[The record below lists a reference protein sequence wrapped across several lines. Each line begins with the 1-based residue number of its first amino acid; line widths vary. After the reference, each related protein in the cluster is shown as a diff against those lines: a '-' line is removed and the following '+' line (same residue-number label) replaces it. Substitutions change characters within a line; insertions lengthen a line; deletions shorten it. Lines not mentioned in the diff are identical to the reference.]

1 MNLTDVRKAKIPRK
15 KKVPVGRGESSGV
28 GKTSGRGH
36 KGQWARSGTSFRPYF
51 EGGQMS
57 IIRRIPKRGFNNKE
71 FKTRFELVHL
81 SDLSKHFEAGQ
92 TVDEAS
98 LRAKGLLRRHY
109 LLKLL
114 GDGAI
119 DRKLTIK
126 VHAASASAKE
136 KVAKAGGT
144 IEIVGVPT
152 ADGRKAE
159 PQDRQQARVDKAAD
173 AKGDSSP
180 GAPQGLTGRDKNRAK
195 GETKP
200 PRAQSKPKS
209 KPDSGGK
216 KPDSGKK

>member
-1 MNLTDVRKAKIPRK
+1 MNLTDARKAKIRLRK
-15 KKVPVGRGESSGV
+15 KFPVGRGESSGL
-28 GKTSGRGH
+28 GKTSGRGT

-57 IIRRIPKRGFNNKE
+57 IIRRLPKRGFNNKE

-81 SDLSKHFEAGQ
+81 SELPQHFEAGS

-144 IEIVGVPT
+144 VELIAAP
-152 ADGRKAE
+152 
-159 PQDRQQARVDKAAD
+159 AD
-173 AKGDSSP
+173 AKRDAREAKADAATAARKAAKRDLSP
-180 GAPQGLTGRDKNRAK
+180 EAREKNRAK

-200 PRAQSKPKS
+200 APAESKTKDKPGSKPK
-209 KPDSGGK
+209 
-216 KPDSGKK
+216 

>member
-1 MNLTDVRKAKIPRK
+1 MNLTDARKAKIPRK
-15 KKVPVGRGESSGV
+15 KKFLVGRGESSGL
-28 GKTSGRGH
+28 GKTSGRGS

-71 FKTRFELVHL
+71 FKTQFELVHL
-81 SDLSKHFEAGQ
+81 SDLPKFFEAGQ
-92 TVDEAS
+92 VVDEAS
-98 LRAKGLLRRHY
+98 LRAKGLLRRHR

-144 IEIVGVPT
+144 IEILAVP
-152 ADGRKAE
+152 
-159 PQDRQQARVDKAAD
+159 AD
-173 AKGDSSP
+173 AKREEAEGARAAKKEAQKPASSPSKEKGDSP
-180 GAPQGLTGRDKNRAK
+180 
-195 GETKP
+195 
-200 PRAQSKPKS
+200 
-209 KPDSGGK
+209 GK
-216 KPDSGKK
+216 KK

>member
-15 KKVPVGRGESSGV
+15 KKFPVGRGESSGV
-28 GKTSGRGH
+28 GKTSGRGT

-57 IIRRIPKRGFNNKE
+57 IIRRLPKRGFNNKE
-71 FKTRFELVHL
+71 FKTFFEIIHL
-81 SDLSKHFEAGQ
+81 SDLAKHFAAGQ

-98 LRAKGLLRRHY
+98 LRARGLVRRHFP
-109 LLKLL
+109 LKLL

-119 DRKLTIK
+119 DRKLTIR

-144 IEIVGVPT
+144 VVLIPT
-152 ADGRKAE
+152 PAQEARAASTAEVQAAKKAKSALSPE
-159 PQDRQQARVDKAAD
+159 AR
-173 AKGDSSP
+173 AKSG
-180 GAPQGLTGRDKNRAK
+180 AK

-200 PRAQSKPKS
+200 APAESKDKGKPGS
-209 KPDSGGK
+209 KTK
-216 KPDSGKK
+216 

>member
-15 KKVPVGRGESSGV
+15 KKFPVGRGESSGV

-92 TVDEAS
+92 TVDETS

-159 PQDRQQARVDKAAD
+159 PEDRQKARSDKAAQAQGPNR
-173 AKGDSSP
+173 AKADLSP
-180 GAPQGLTGRDKNRAK
+180 EAPDRKGAK
-195 GETKP
+195 GETKAP
-200 PRAQSKPKS
+200 LAQSKPKT
-209 KPDSGGK
+209 

>member
-15 KKVPVGRGESSGV
+15 KKFPVGRGESSGL

-57 IIRRIPKRGFNNKE
+57 IIRRLPKRGFNNKE
-71 FKTRFELVHL
+71 FKTRFEIVHL
-81 SDLSKHFEAGQ
+81 SDLAEFFEAGQ
-92 TVDEAS
+92 TVDEAA

-119 DRKLTIK
+119 DRKLTIR
-126 VHAASASAKE
+126 VHAASESAKE

-144 IEIVGVPT
+144 VEIVPVP
-152 ADGRKAE
+152 ADVIRA
-159 PQDRQQARVDKAAD
+159 ARDERNGKTVK
-173 AKGDSSP
+173 K
-180 GAPQGLTGRDKNRAK
+180 KV
-195 GETKP
+195 TKP
-200 PRAQSKPKS
+200 APAPSKTPG
-209 KPDSGGK
+209 KPE
-216 KPDSGKK
+216 SGKK

>member
-15 KKVPVGRGESSGV
+15 KKFLVGRGESSGL
-28 GKTSGRGH
+28 GKTSGRGS

-71 FKTRFELVHL
+71 FKTRFELIHL

-92 TVDEAS
+92 TVDETS
-98 LRAKGLLRRHY
+98 LREKGLLRRHY

-114 GDGAI
+114 GDGTI

-144 IEIVGVPT
+144 LEIVGAPT
-152 ADGRKAE
+152 ADGKKAE
-159 PQDRQQARVDKAAD
+159 HKTDTYTESRGKNSVKA
-173 AKGDSSP
+173 
-180 GAPQGLTGRDKNRAK
+180 
-195 GETKP
+195 ETKP
-200 PRAQSKPKS
+200 ARPQSKPKS
-209 KPDSGGK
+209 KPEGGK
-216 KPDSGKK
+216 PGPKAK

>member
-1 MNLTDVRKAKIPRK
+1 MNLTDARKAKIRLQK
-15 KKVPVGRGESSGV
+15 KFPVGRGESSGV

-71 FKTRFELVHL
+71 FKTRFELIHL
-81 SDLSKHFEAGQ
+81 SDLAKHFEAGQ
-92 TVDEAS
+92 TVDEAA

-114 GDGAI
+114 GDGAL
-119 DRKLTIK
+119 DRKLTIR
-126 VHAASASAKE
+126 VHAASESARE

-144 IEIVGVPT
+144 IELIATKEIEVK
-152 ADGRKAE
+152 KALSPE
-159 PQDRQQARVDKAAD
+159 AQGK
-173 AKGDSSP
+173 KG
-180 GAPQGLTGRDKNRAK
+180 AK

-200 PRAQSKPKS
+200 AAAPSKPKS
-209 KPDSGGK
+209 DKPGPQAK
-216 KPDSGKK
+216 

>member
-1 MNLTDVRKAKIPRK
+1 MNLTDIRKAKIPRK
-15 KKVPVGRGESSGV
+15 KKFLVGRGESSGL
-28 GKTSGRGH
+28 GKTSGRGS

-71 FKTRFELVHL
+71 FKTQFEIVHL
-81 SDLSKHFEAGQ
+81 GDLSKHFEAGQ

-98 LRAKGLLRRHY
+98 LRERGLLRRHR

-114 GDGAI
+114 GDGTL

-144 IEIVGVPT
+144 LEILAEPT
-152 ADGRKAE
+152 ADG
-159 PQDRQQARVDKAAD
+159 
-173 AKGDSSP
+173 
-180 GAPQGLTGRDKNRAK
+180 KNPEHKTDTYTESRGKNSVRA
-195 GETKP
+195 ETKP
-200 PRAQSKPKS
+200 AAPPSKPKS
-209 KPDSGGK
+209 KPDSGGRK
-216 KPDSGKK
+216 K

>member
-15 KKVPVGRGESSGV
+15 KKFPVGRGESSGL
-28 GKTSGRGH
+28 GKTSGRGT

-57 IIRRIPKRGFNNKE
+57 IIRRLPKRGFNNKE
-71 FKTRFELVHL
+71 FKTRFELIHL
-81 SDLSKHFEAGQ
+81 SDLAKHFEAGQ

-144 IEIVGVPT
+144 IEIIPT
-152 ADGRKAE
+152 KEIEVKVEVKRDLSRAPKSQGGTKPDPAPDAQSKGGAKA
-159 PQDRQQARVDKAAD
+159 
-173 AKGDSSP
+173 
-180 GAPQGLTGRDKNRAK
+180 
-195 GETKP
+195 ETKP
-200 PRAQSKPKS
+200 APAPSKPKA
-209 KPDSGGK
+209 PPETGK
-216 KPDSGKK
+216 K